1 MKKCWKS
8 RGRLDWHVVVVL
20 DGMIR
25 RLLPMTMAVLVA
37 TLTSLS
43 VFAQDEDVPL
53 SLYPKDTGL
62 VEDVDTRS
70 FQVYRFPVGFTIRGL
85 DENQWGLRIYVPIS
99 LGTTKIEGVGD
110 LDEFLADVQSI
121 ALVPG
126 VEFLVPVGDH
136 WLLRPFAEV
145 GVGDDSASGDTH
157 LLYSAG
163 IRARGEFQPRPF
175 NVMFGGAFR
184 YRNTTTSV
192 AVKNWYSTVE
202 LGADAQLPLGFSL
215 GSKAA
220 HGGVYAILRH
230 FTDLE
235 FEILTQG
242 PVDINWNYE
251 VGLSFSTDPA
261 VKLWVIKLPWI
272 AVGYRFGDRL
282 HGLRLNFTFP
292 F

>member
-1 MKKCWKS
+1 
-8 RGRLDWHVVVVL
+8 
-20 DGMIR
+20 MIR
-25 RLLPMTMAVLVA
+25 HVFHVSLAVIVGV
-37 TLTSLS
+37 LTALS
-43 VFAQDEDVPL
+43 AFAQDEDIPL
-53 SLYPKDTGL
+53 SLYPKDAGKI
-62 VEDVDTRS
+62 EDVDSRS
-70 FQVYRFPVGFTIRGL
+70 FQVYRFPVSFTIRGL
-85 DENQWGLRIYVPIS
+85 DENRWGLRLYVPIS
-99 LGTTKIEGVGD
+99 LGTTKIEGAGD
-110 LDEFLADVQSI
+110 LEDFFKDVQSI

-126 VEFLVPVGDH
+126 VEFLIPVGDR

-145 GVGDDSASGDTH
+145 GVGDDSATGDAH
-157 LLYSAG
+157 LLYSVG

-202 LGADAQLPLGFSL
+202 VGADAQLPLGFSL
-215 GSKAA
+215 GSKTA
-220 HGGVYAILRH
+220 HGGVYAIMRH

-242 PVDINWNYE
+242 PIDINWNYE
-251 VGLSFSTDPA
+251 IGLSFSTDPV

-272 AVGYRFGDRL
+272 ALGYRFGDRL